1 MHAKEEQTKSVYKE
15 LITVEVAA
23 EKIAGTDGTEE
34 YLNNIKVRLQ
44 SKDEFK
50 GADYEIKNGNTLV
63 ITTKEGYKYAVVGD
77 KVILAD
83 DDNNGTGGSGDS
95 EIPVIKEEEIKFK
108 TIPTYW
114 VNTGVTLEITSPKHP
129 TLNVEYTDDET
140 KLNADVWTEYTGK
153 VSIDNNK
160 TIYAR
165 LRNEAGPSEIYGV
178 RNIENIDKT
187 APILTAQSFKVTN
200 SSTRG
205 FTAELEVQD
214 KDSGLAQIT
223 WSYKLKS
230 ETKWNKGVTDVYH
243 NLHTND
249 AGSKEINTKSHSF
262 DKLSSGVYEVQANIY
277 DVAGNI
283 TSTGPIEVN
292 IGKIEDLEKDNVV
305 GSYSYKPSYWTNESV
320 TVTLPTIPDFET
332 RYTTDGSLPNTSS
345 SKYDPKTPIVVT
357 NNCRIY
363 YIYTDGVNVTKYAT
377 KEITNIDKDKMAIR
391 TALREDASQKTTK
404 SFAVNIQVEDE
415 PALLAGRSGLCKID
429 WFYKLSGSGDTYQS
443 ITSNFHPMNSET
455 SGKTGKTTESV
466 VIPNLRNGTY
476 EVYVDIYDVAGNVT
490 STKATPETVELGTMA
505 IPNSDKLSYEPTYLT
520 DGDVTVKLPVP
531 EGEFGIKYSTDGTL
545 PTLENFASL
554 KDYFDP
560 FTVSENSTI
569 YFVYTDGTNISKVGT
584 KNITN
589 IDKSPAVISN
599 FTATALNTSSF
610 KLSATVQDSESGIG
624 KIVFGYKHQNDSGY
638 TEKVWSNP
646 DGLLL
651 REWKSIQAGEKGV
664 INAEE
669 TFTGMRSGSYD
680 CYVKVFNT
688 ATSDD
693 AKASK
698 QTDTVVLEGLV
709 AAENGSYSPTTW
721 TNGNVTVTLP
731 EAPAGLTTRYTIDGS
746 LPTPSSPVYTG
757 PVTVESNCTINYVY
771 TDGTNIGKVG
781 SMNVGIIDKTGA
793 TIAKELYENAKT
805 TKTITVAVNTQ
816 DSLSGLGKIVWYINK
831 GGTWS
836 SVEEVYTTLNG
847 ATAGNKTTQT
857 KTHTFTG
864 LTQNT
869 EYKFYVE
876 IYDVAGNKVESKSAS
891 SPLAIRTAVQ
901 AVTGFSI
908 SPNSAQTKNIGDS
921 FTVTPTITPSDAN
934 DKTINWSSSN
944 SSVATVSSSSTN
956 ATGITV
962 RAVSAGTTTITAT
975 AVGGSGKTASFS
987 LTVRNP
993 LNSLTL
999 SKDQTTILKDGYTA
1013 QITAT
1018 TDPSDYSASNITW
1031 TIADTSI
1038 ATVSVSGKTATITSK
1053 SKVGQTTLTVSAGG
1067 ITKTVSIS
1075 VVNFVTTTYSYTG
1088 NVQQVDLPAGTY
1100 KLEVWGA
1107 ESGRSEHSSNTG
1119 KGGYSVGTI
1128 TLHTNEKV
1136 YVYVG
1141 GKGGQGNA
1149 SGGYNGGGRSY
1160 NSDSDTSSGGGASDI
1175 RISTDSLFS
1184 RVIVAGGG
1192 GGPGC
1197 GSCTGGAGGGS
1208 VGGQTT
1214 SGDSNLVDGGGGTTT
1229 AGGSNNWRNV
1239 SATYAGKV
1247 GSFGKGGDSSS
1258 SSSWGGGAGG
1268 GGWYGGGGGGH
1279 GGSGAGSGGGGS
1291 GWVYTETNYNTW
1303 KAGNSTDAN
1312 KYLLNSSY
1320 YLTNA
1325 STSTSSH
1332 TGNGQAKITPVT

>member
-1107 ESGRSEHSSNTG
+1107 QGGDTYYGSATLKTG
-1119 KGGYSVGTI
+1119 AYGGYSVGTI
-1128 TLHTNEKV
+1128 KLDTNTTL
-1136 YVYVG
+1136 YVVVG
-1141 GKGGQGNA
+1141 GKGETSTSINPGSDTSSTRND
-1149 SGGYNGGGRSY
+1149 GGYNGGGRGY
-1160 NSDSDTSSGGGASDI
+1160 G
-1175 RISTDSLFS
+1175 
-1184 RVIVAGGG
+1184 V
-1192 GGPGC
+1192 
-1197 GSCTGGAGGGS
+1197 GAGGRWC
-1208 VGGQTT
+1208 
-1214 SGDSNLVDGGGGTTT
+1214 DSYCYKNG
-1229 AGGSNNWRNV
+1229 
-1239 SATYAGKV
+1239 
-1247 GSFGKGGDSSS
+1247 
-1258 SSSWGGGAGG
+1258 
-1268 GGWYGGGGGGH
+1268 
-1279 GGSGAGSGGGGS
+1279 
-1291 GWVYTETNYNTW
+1291 NT
-1303 KAGNSTDAN
+1303 
-1312 KYLLNSSY
+1312 
-1320 YLTNA
+1320 
-1325 STSTSSH
+1325 
-1332 TGNGQAKITPVT
+1332 

>member
-34 YLNNIKVRLQ
+34 YLNNIKERLKD
-44 SKDEFK
+44 KDEFK

-77 KVILAD
+77 KVIFAEND
-83 DDNNGTGGSGDS
+83 KTDGTGGSGSGDS

-129 TLNVEYTDDET
+129 TLSVEYTDDET
-140 KLNADVWTEYTGK
+140 KLNDSTWTEYTGK
-153 VSIDNNK
+153 VSVDSNK
-160 TIYAR
+160 IIYAR
-165 LRNEAGPSEIYGV
+165 LRNEVGPSEIYGV

-187 APILTAQSFKVTN
+187 APVLTSQSFKITN

-205 FTAELEVQD
+205 FTAQLEVQD

-249 AGSKEINTKSHSF
+249 AGSKEIDTKSHTF

-277 DVAGNI
+277 DVAGNV
-283 TSTGPIEVN
+283 TSAGPVEVN

-305 GSYSYKPSYWTNESV
+305 GSYSYNPAYWTNESV

-363 YIYTDGVNVTKYAT
+363 YIYTDGVNVTKYST

-391 TALREDASQKTTK
+391 TALREDTSQKTTK

-429 WFYKLSGSGDTYQS
+429 WFYKLSSSNEPYQY
-443 ITSNFHPMNSET
+443 ITSDFHPMNSET

-466 VIPNLRNGTY
+466 VIPNLKNGTY
-476 EVYVDIYDVAGNVT
+476 EVYVDIYDVAGNLT

-520 DGDVTVKLPVP
+520 DGDVTVKLPIP

-545 PTLENFASL
+545 PTLENFTSL

-560 FTVSENSTI
+560 FTVSQNSTI
-569 YFVYTDGTNISKVGT
+569 YFVYTDGTNISKVGVR
-584 KNITN
+584 NITN

-599 FTATALNTSSF
+599 FTATALNTNSF

-651 REWKSIQAGEKGV
+651 REWKSIQTGEKGV

-669 TFTGMRSGSYD
+669 TFTGMKSGNYD

-698 QTDTVVLEGLV
+698 QDSTVVLEGLV
-709 AAENGSYSPTTW
+709 QAENGSYSPTTW

-731 EAPAGLTTRYTIDGS
+731 EAPTGLTTRYATDGS
-746 LPTPSSPVYTG
+746 APTSSSPIYTG
-757 PVTVESNCTINYVY
+757 PITVESNCTINYVY
-771 TDGTNIGKVG
+771 SDGINIGGVG
-781 SMNVGIIDKTGA
+781 SMNVGIIDKEKPTSTNFTQG
-793 TIAKELYENAKT
+793 TTTTTSILLEHTVRDNA
-805 TKTITVAVNTQ
+805 
-816 DSLSGLGKIVWYINK
+816 SGVSIIEYYMRKV
-831 GGTWS
+831 GGTWEMVKS
-836 SVEEVYTTLNG
+836 IRFSLDSNTGVGGCVGTDTKR
-847 ATAGNKTTQT
+847 TANINSA
-857 KTHTFTG
+857 G

-869 EYKFYVE
+869 SYEFYAIVR
-876 IYDVAGNKVESKSAS
+876 DVAGNITNIGTPENPQGPFK
-891 SPLAIRTAVQ
+891 TAVQ
-901 AVTGFSI
+901 PVTGLSI
-908 SPNSAQTKNIGDS
+908 SPSSAQTKNIGDS

-934 DKTINWSSSN
+934 DKTVTWSTSN
-944 SSVATVSSSSTN
+944 SGIASISTTSTQSGT
-956 ATGITV
+956 AITV
-962 RAVSAGTTTITAT
+962 NAVSAGTATITAS
-975 AVGGSGKTASFS
+975 AGGKTATLSVE
-987 LTVRNP
+987 VRNP

-999 SKDQTTILKDGYTA
+999 NKDQTTILKGGYTA
-1013 QITAT
+1013 TVTVT
-1018 TDPSDYSASNITW
+1018 TDPSDYLASNITW
-1031 TIADTSI
+1031 SIGNTAI
-1038 ATVSVSGKTATITSK
+1038 ATISGTGKTRTITST
-1053 SKVGQTTLTVSAGG
+1053 STTGSTTLTVTAGG
-1067 ITKTVSIS
+1067 KSATMTIN
-1075 VVNFVTTTYSYTG
+1075 VVNFTSQTYSYTG
-1088 NVQQVDLPAGTY
+1088 NVQAVDLPAGTY
-1100 KLEVWGA
+1100 KLECWGA
-1107 ESGRSEHSSNTG
+1107 QGNDTYEPGEAGN
-1119 KGGYSVGTI
+1119 GGYSIGILNLTTNTI
-1128 TLHTNEKV
+1128 L

-1141 GKGGQGNA
+1141 GRPNNTPHVNVGSNNNVGGWNGGGQGIGA
-1149 SGGYNGGGRSY
+1149 GGG
-1160 NSDSDTSSGGGASDI
+1160 GGGATDI
-1175 RISTDSLFS
+1175 ALYGTNGSTDWNNTNHLYS
-1184 RVIVAGGG
+1184 RIIVAGGG
-1192 GGPGC
+1192 GG
-1197 GSCTGGAGGGS
+1197 SCNEDAGY
-1208 VGGQTT
+1208 
-1214 SGDSNLVDGGGGTTT
+1214 GGGTN
-1229 AGGSNNWRNV
+1229 GGNAVSQCGFPRGWCFSN
-1239 SATYAGKV
+1239 
-1247 GSFGKGGDSSS
+1247 
-1258 SSSWGGGAGG
+1258 
-1268 GGWYGGGGGGH
+1268 
-1279 GGSGAGSGGGGS
+1279 
-1291 GWVYTETNYNTW
+1291 
-1303 KAGNSTDAN
+1303 
-1312 KYLLNSSY
+1312 
-1320 YLTNA
+1320 
-1325 STSTSSH
+1325 
-1332 TGNGQAKITPVT
+1332 

>member
-34 YLNNIKVRLQ
+34 YLNNIKERLKG
-44 SKDEFK
+44 KDEFK

-77 KVILAD
+77 KVILAED
-83 DDNNGTGGSGDS
+83 DKSDGTGGSGSGDS

-129 TLNVEYTDDET
+129 TLSVEYTDDET
-140 KLNADVWTEYTGK
+140 KLNDSVWTNYTGR

-178 RNIENIDKT
+178 CNIGNIDKT
-187 APILTAQSFKVTN
+187 APVLTSESFKVTN

-205 FTAELEVQD
+205 FTIQLEVQD

-223 WSYKLKS
+223 WSYKLKN
-230 ETKWNKGVTDVYH
+230 EPKWNKGVTDVYH

-249 AGSKEINTKSHSF
+249 AGSKEMNTKSHTF
-262 DKLSSGVYEVQANIY
+262 DKLASGVYEVQANIY

-283 TSTGPIEVN
+283 TSAGPVEVN

-305 GSYSYKPSYWTNESV
+305 GSYSYNPAYWTNESV
-320 TVTLPTIPDFET
+320 IVTLPTIPDFET

-363 YIYTDGVNVTKYAT
+363 YIYTDGVNVTKYST

-391 TALREDASQKTTK
+391 TALREDTSQKTTK

-429 WFYKLSGSGDTYQS
+429 WFYKLSSSGESYQH
-443 ITSNFHPMNSET
+443 ITSDFHPMNSET

-466 VIPNLRNGTY
+466 VIPNLKNGTY
-476 EVYVDIYDVAGNVT
+476 EVYVDIYDVAGNLT

-520 DGDVTVKLPVP
+520 DGDVTVKLPIP

-560 FTVSENSTI
+560 FTVSQNSTI
-569 YFVYTDGTNISKVGT
+569 YFVYTDGTNISKVGVR
-584 KNITN
+584 NITN

-651 REWKSIQAGEKGV
+651 REWKSIQTGEKGV

-669 TFTGMRSGSYD
+669 TFTGMKSGNYD

-698 QTDTVVLEGLV
+698 QDSTVVLEGLV
-709 AAENGSYSPTTW
+709 QAENGSYSPTTW

-731 EAPAGLTTRYTIDGS
+731 EASAGLTTRYTTDGS
-746 LPTPSSPVYTG
+746 APTSSSPVYTG
-757 PVTVESNCTINYVY
+757 PITVESNCTINYVY
-771 TDGTNIGKVG
+771 SDGTNIGGVG
-781 SMNVGIIDKTGA
+781 SMNVGIIDKEKPTVSTPVMVKA
-793 TIAKELYENAKT
+793 TT
-805 TKTITVAVNTQ
+805 R
-816 DSLSGLGKIVWYINK
+816 SLSFDMNIQDNASGVDLISFYVITGPNGSQIFEGSTEYNGDFVGQAKRYSTYLGGEDSRLK
-831 GGTWS
+831 
-836 SVEEVYTTLNG
+836 
-847 ATAGNKTTQT
+847 
-857 KTHTFTG
+857 
-864 LTQNT
+864 QNT
-869 EYKFYVE
+869 EYY
-876 IYDVAGNKVESKSAS
+876 IYGEVHDVAGNITQVGSREN
-891 SPLAIRTAVQ
+891 PLGPYKTAVQ
-901 AVTGFSI
+901 AVEGFSI
-908 SPNSAQTKNIGDS
+908 SPNTAQTKNIGDN

-956 ATGITV
+956 GTGITV

-975 AVGGSGKTASFS
+975 AVGGSSKTASFS

-999 SKDQTTILKDGYTA
+999 SQEQTTILKDGRTA

-1053 SKVGQTTLTVSAGG
+1053 SKVGQTILTVSAGG
-1067 ITKTVSIS
+1067 ITKTVTVS
-1075 VVNFVTTTYSYTG
+1075 VVNFTTTTYSYTG
-1088 NVQQVDLPAGTY
+1088 SVQQVDLPAGTY
-1100 KLEVWGA
+1100 KLECWGA
-1107 ESGRSEHSSNTG
+1107 QGGDTYYGSGPLRAG
-1119 KGGYSVGTI
+1119 AYGGYSIGTI
-1128 TLHTNEKV
+1128 KLDTNTTI
-1136 YVYVG
+1136 YVVVG
-1141 GKGGQGNA
+1141 GKGETSTSINP
-1149 SGGYNGGGRSY
+1149 SSDNVSTRNDGGYNGGGRGY
-1160 NSDSDTSSGGGASDI
+1160 G
-1175 RISTDSLFS
+1175 
-1184 RVIVAGGG
+1184 V
-1192 GGPGC
+1192 
-1197 GSCTGGAGGGS
+1197 
-1208 VGGQTT
+1208 
-1214 SGDSNLVDGGGGTTT
+1214 
-1229 AGGSNNWRNV
+1229 
-1239 SATYAGKV
+1239 
-1247 GSFGKGGDSSS
+1247 
-1258 SSSWGGGAGG
+1258 GAGG
-1268 GGWYGGGGGGH
+1268 GGATHIATRTGVLSSLEAYKSDVLIVAG
-1279 GGSGAGSGGGGS
+1279 GAGG
-1291 GWVYTETNYNTW
+1291 
-1303 KAGNSTDAN
+1303 AGDDVGVCG
-1312 KYLLNSSY
+1312 
-1320 YLTNA
+1320 
-1325 STSTSSH
+1325 SSH
-1332 TGNGQAKITPVT
+1332 SYRRRRKWWKWELFECNILWWKSNYWR

>member
-34 YLNNIKVRLQ
+34 YLNNIKERLKG
-44 SKDEFK
+44 KDEFK

-77 KVILAD
+77 KVIFAEND
-83 DDNNGTGGSGDS
+83 KTDGTGGSGSGDS

-129 TLNVEYTDDET
+129 TLSVEYTDDET
-140 KLNADVWTEYTGK
+140 KLNDSVWTEYTGK
-153 VSIDNNK
+153 VSVDSNK
-160 TIYAR
+160 IIYAR
-165 LRNEAGPSEIYGV
+165 LRNEVGPSEIYGV

-187 APILTAQSFKVTN
+187 APVLTSQSFKITN

-205 FTAELEVQD
+205 FTAQLEVQD

-249 AGSKEINTKSHSF
+249 AGSKEIDTKSHTF

-277 DVAGNI
+277 DVAGNV
-283 TSTGPIEVN
+283 TSAGPIEVN

-305 GSYSYKPSYWTNESV
+305 GSYSYNPAYWTNESV

-345 SKYDPKTPIVVT
+345 SKYDPKIPIAVT

-363 YIYTDGVNVTKYAT
+363 YIYTDGVNVTKYST

-391 TALREDASQKTTK
+391 TALREDTSQKTTK

-429 WFYKLSGSGDTYQS
+429 WFYKLSSSNEPYQY
-443 ITSNFHPMNSET
+443 ITSDFHPMNSET

-466 VIPNLRNGTY
+466 VIPNLKNGTY
-476 EVYVDIYDVAGNVT
+476 EVYVDIYDVAGNLT

-520 DGDVTVKLPVP
+520 DGDVTVKLPIP

-545 PTLENFASL
+545 PTLENFTSL

-560 FTVSENSTI
+560 FTVSQNSTI
-569 YFVYTDGTNISKVGT
+569 YFVYTDGTNISKVGVR
-584 KNITN
+584 NITN

-599 FTATALNTSSF
+599 FTATALNTNSF

-651 REWKSIQAGEKGV
+651 REWKSIQTGEKGV

-669 TFTGMRSGSYD
+669 TFTGMKSGNYD

-698 QTDTVVLEGLV
+698 QDSTVVLEGLV
-709 AAENGSYSPTTW
+709 QAENGSYSPTTW

-731 EAPAGLTTRYTIDGS
+731 EAPAGLTTRYTTDGS
-746 LPTPSSPVYTG
+746 APTSSSPIYTG
-757 PVTVESNCTINYVY
+757 PIIVESNCTINYVY
-771 TDGTNIGKVG
+771 SDGTNIGGVG
-781 SMNVGIIDKTGA
+781 SMNVGIIDKEKPTSTNFTQG
-793 TIAKELYENAKT
+793 T
-805 TKTITVAVNTQ
+805 TTTTSILLEHTVRDN
-816 DSLSGLGKIVWYINK
+816 SSGVSIIEYYMRKV
-831 GGTWS
+831 GGTWEMVKS
-836 SVEEVYTTLNG
+836 IRFSLDSNTGVGGCVGTDTKR
-847 ATAGNKTTQT
+847 TANINSA
-857 KTHTFTG
+857 G

-869 EYKFYVE
+869 SYEFYAIVR
-876 IYDVAGNKVESKSAS
+876 DVAGNITNIGTPENPQGPFK
-891 SPLAIRTAVQ
+891 TAVQ
-901 AVTGFSI
+901 AVEGFSI
-908 SPNSAQTKNIGDS
+908 SPSSAQTKNIGDS

-956 ATGITV
+956 GTGITV

-975 AVGGSGKTASFS
+975 AVGGSSKTASFS

-999 SKDQTTILKDGYTA
+999 SKDQTTILKDGRTA

-1038 ATVSVSGKTATITSK
+1038 ATVSVSGKTATITSA

-1067 ITKTVSIS
+1067 ITKTVTVS
-1075 VVNFVTTTYSYTG
+1075 VVNFTTTTYSYTG
-1088 NVQQVDLPAGTY
+1088 SVQQVDLPAGTY

-1107 ESGRSEHSSNTG
+1107 QGGDSMSGYGVGG
-1119 KGGYSVGTI
+1119 KGGYSVGTLRLTI
-1128 TLHTNEKV
+1128 NTKLYIYVGQNGKYKSTNE
-1136 YVYVG
+1136 
-1141 GKGGQGNA
+1141 
-1149 SGGYNGGGRSY
+1149 SFNGGAKGNGDQYSG
-1160 NSDSDTSSGGGASDI
+1160 SGGGATDI
-1175 RISTDSLFS
+1175 SLYGTDGSTDWNNSNHLYS
-1184 RVIVAGGG
+1184 RLIVAGGG
-1192 GGPGC
+1192 GA
-1197 GSCTGGAGGGS
+1197 GGAEGKTNEDGGEGGGIN
-1208 VGGQTT
+1208 GGTGKG
-1214 SGDSNLVDGGGGTTT
+1214 SYGGGGTGGSLTS
-1229 AGGSNNWRNV
+1229 AGGPS
-1239 SATYAGKV
+1239 
-1247 GSFGKGGDSSS
+1247 
-1258 SSSWGGGAGG
+1258 
-1268 GGWYGGGGGGH
+1268 YGGFGYGGF
-1279 GGSGAGSGGGGS
+1279 S
-1291 GWVYTETNYNTW
+1291 
-1303 KAGNSTDAN
+1303 K
-1312 KYLLNSSY
+1312 SSCQ
-1320 YLTNA
+1320 NRRCWRWMVWRRW
-1325 STSTSSH
+1325 
-1332 TGNGQAKITPVT
+1332 IE